1 MQIFVEKD
9 ILFLIPEGT
18 NYTFQLSR
26 FAAIEHR
33 KHRSNCIKSYQILRY
48 VLAIVL
54 IDDYFLTVKTFLR
67 STRLI
72 FNLNY
77 SFSSY
82 QIALHRTEHVTLNHV
97 TQSCHSG
104 ASWSWNESTSPS
116 YPITR
121 EHIGSGWTYRNVYK
135 RICMY
140 ISCSNV
146 MTMSWCSNQTEI

>member
-1 MQIFVEKD
+1 M
-9 ILFLIPEGT
+9 
-18 NYTFQLSR
+18 
-26 FAAIEHR
+26 
-33 KHRSNCIKSYQILRY
+33 RY

-54 IDDYFLTVKTFLR
+54 IDDYFLTVKTCLR

-104 ASWSWNESTSPS
+104 ASWSWNESPSPS

-140 ISCSNV
+140 ISCSNRGPCHDV
-146 MTMSWCSNQTEI
+146 RMRPRPNWELYLDNLIWMYFLVSKLAIGSWQITSLKIC

>member
-1 MQIFVEKD
+1 M
-9 ILFLIPEGT
+9 
-18 NYTFQLSR
+18 
-26 FAAIEHR
+26 
-33 KHRSNCIKSYQILRY
+33 RY

-104 ASWSWNESTSPS
+104 ASWSWNESPSPS

-135 RICMY
+135 RTCICMY
-140 ISCSNV
+140 IHVSCSNRGPCHDV
-146 MTMSWCSNQTEI
+146 RIRPRSNWNYIWTILSGCIFSYLNWR